1 MHEGKS
7 KKWNL
12 VWAKKKWEIM
22 KIFHCYLSLL
32 YLVIDVFTIVF
43 VISAF
48 ITVVAFWY
56 LRLSKS
62 KILLLCNDLTNKQT
76 KMEDK
81 ASH

>member
-1 MHEGKS
+1 MHEGK
-7 KKWNL
+7 WRNEIL
-12 VWAKKKWEIM
+12 FGPKKWEIM
-22 KIFHCYLSLL
+22 KIFHCYLTLL
-32 YLVIDVFTIVF
+32 YLIIDVFTIVF

-76 KMEDK
+76 KMEDNVY
-81 ASH
+81 